1 MKNPL
6 LGDSELPRIDFA
18 HEVVPGL
25 VSVVIP
31 AWKAGTH
38 IGATLR
44 TLGRQSYTDWEL
56 VVVEDG
62 SADATREIVASFA
75 AEFPRHRVVYLRHD
89 RSLGP
94 SAARNTGFVEARGQ
108 FIALLD
114 ADDLWLPDH
123 LAESIGC
130 LEQEGTDI
138 AFSTVILSDHASG
151 MPFGIW
157 GPTNHELVDFPRNL
171 MNRCFIVPSATV
183 LRRRVLEDVGGW
195 HLGLRCAEDVFYW
208 LSCARAG
215 KTFSYL
221 PGVRCIYT
229 KNRSDSAT
237 QRIAQ
242 TMTSFA
248 WVVESFL
255 VDAADR
261 PVPMSDRAAARRIA
275 DAYHNAALSHLK
287 GSRHRDPSADP
298 RLAYACALKAWRAK
312 PLRFRY
318 PLLMLWAAVRAAL
331 TVRRGQPQPQSDT
344 RPELA
349 PTLASPRKRAAA

>member
-1 MKNPL
+1 M
-6 LGDSELPRIDFA
+6 
-18 HEVVPGL
+18 PGL

-31 AWKAGTH
+31 AWKAGAY

-62 SADATREIVASFA
+62 SADATRQTVASFA

-94 SAARNTGFVEARGQ
+94 SAARNTGFVQARGQ

-114 ADDLWLPDH
+114 ADDLWLPNH

-138 AFSTVILSDHASG
+138 AYSSVIMSDHASG
-151 MPFGIW
+151 IPFGVW
-157 GPTNHELVDFPRNL
+157 GPTSHDLATFPRNL
-171 MNRCFIVPSATV
+171 LSRNSVVPSATV
-183 LRRRVLEDVGGW
+183 LRRQVLEDVGGW
-195 HLGLRCAEDVFYW
+195 HLGLRYAEDVFYW

-229 KNRSDSAT
+229 KNRSGAAT
-237 QRIAQ
+237 QRLAQ

-248 WVVESFL
+248 WVVESFML
-255 VDAADR
+255 DAADR
-261 PVPMSDRAAARRIA
+261 PVPMSDRAAAGCIA
-275 DAYHNAALSHLK
+275 DAYHTAALMHLR
-287 GSRHRDPSADP
+287 GSRHGDPSADP

-312 PLRFRY
+312 PRRFRY
-318 PLLMLWAAVRAAL
+318 PRLMFWAMVRAVL
-331 TVRRGQPQPQSDT
+331 TWRSGQPQPEVVPVPAAL
-344 RPELA
+344 RN
-349 PTLASPRKRAAA
+349 RAAA

>member
-18 HEVVPGL
+18 HAIVPGL

-31 AWKAGTH
+31 AWKAATYL
-38 IGATLR
+38 GATLR

-56 VVVEDG
+56 IVVEDG
-62 SADATREIVASFA
+62 SADTTRQIVASFA
-75 AEFPRHRVVYLRHD
+75 AEFPRHRVIYLRHD

-94 SAARNTGFVEARGQ
+94 SAARNTGGVEARGQ
-108 FIALLD
+108 FVALLD
-114 ADDLWLPDH
+114 SDDHWLPDH
-123 LAESIGC
+123 LAESVGC
-130 LEQEGTDI
+130 LERDQTDI
-138 AFSTVILSDHASG
+138 AYSSVIMSDYASG
-151 MPFGIW
+151 IPFGVW
-157 GPTNHELVDFPRNL
+157 GPTTHEIVNFPRNL
-171 MNRCFIVPSATV
+171 LSRNSVVPSATV
-183 LRRRVLEDVGGW
+183 LRRQVLEDIGGW
-195 HLGLRCAEDVFYW
+195 HLGLRYAEDVFYW

-229 KNRSDSAT
+229 KNRSGAAT
-237 QRIAQ
+237 QRRAQ
-242 TMTSFA
+242 TTTSFA

-255 VDAADR
+255 LDAADR

-275 DAYHNAALSHLK
+275 GAYHTAALTHLQ

-298 RLAYACALKAWRAK
+298 RLAYACALKAWRVK

-318 PLLMLWAAVRAAL
+318 PLLMLWAAACAAL
-331 TVRRGQPQPQSDT
+331 TGRRGRPQPQPET
-344 RPELA
+344 VPGMA
-349 PTLASPRKRAAA
+349 ASRKCSAA

>member
-6 LGDSELPRIDFA
+6 LGDSSLPRIDFA

-44 TLGRQSYTDWEL
+44 TLGKQSYIDWEL

-62 SADATREIVASFA
+62 SADATRQIVARFA

-94 SAARNTGFVEARGQ
+94 SAARNTGSAEARGQ

-130 LEQEGTDI
+130 LEQERTDI
-138 AFSTVILSDHASG
+138 AYSTVIMSDYASG
-151 MPFGIW
+151 MPFGVW
-157 GPTNHELVDFPRNL
+157 GPTTRELANFPGNLLNHNSV
-171 MNRCFIVPSATV
+171 VPSATV
-183 LRRRVLEDVGGW
+183 LRRHVLEDVGGW
-195 HLGLRCAEDVFYW
+195 HLGLRYAEDVFYW

-229 KNRSDSAT
+229 KNRSGAAT
-237 QRIAQ
+237 QRVAQ
-242 TMTSFA
+242 TITSFA

-255 VDAADR
+255 LDAADR

-275 DAYHNAALSHLK
+275 DAYHTAALIHLR

-298 RLAYACALKAWRAK
+298 RLAYACSLKAWRAK

-318 PLLMLWAAVRAAL
+318 PLLMLWAVARAAL
-331 TVRRGQPQPQSDT
+331 TGRGGQPQSQ
-344 RPELA
+344 PEAVPVLT
-349 PTLASPRKRAAA
+349 PERKRVAA